1 MTAEREIAAVRR
13 ILVALDASPE
23 SMAALEQAASLAVR
37 LQAELEGLF
46 IEDEDLINL
55 ARQPFAREVCR
66 LTSAVQ
72 SFDVA
77 RLEQDLR
84 NQAGMARNALRQKA
98 EALQLRWSFHV
109 VRGRIEG
116 AIEAAA
122 GSADLLAIG
131 RRRQPIG
138 GEALGR
144 TSTRMA
150 KRLGCSVLMAMP
162 SQPPAQ
168 APVAV
173 VFTASPCGDAALD
186 LAQRTAR
193 EEGRRL
199 LVIVQAKDKAEY
211 EARKR
216 LIEEGIGRDPK
227 RILIKPAIGPD
238 GKTLQQALERE
249 QPQLLVLGCDLA
261 GQLPPELAEFA
272 AASNCPVLVM
282 RGSL

>member
-23 SMAALEQAASLAVR
+23 SMAALEHAVTLAVR
-37 LQAELEGLF
+37 LHAELEGLF

-66 LTSAVQ
+66 LTSTVQ
-72 SFDVA
+72 SLDSA
-77 RLEQDLR
+77 KLEQDLR
-84 NQAGMARNALRQKA
+84 NQAGMARNALRMKA
-98 EALQLRWSFHV
+98 EALRLRWSFRV

-131 RRRQPIG
+131 RRQRMIEGQ
-138 GEALGR
+138 ALGR
-144 TSTRMA
+144 SSTEMA

-162 SQPPAQ
+162 TQAKAQ
-168 APVAV
+168 APIAV
-173 VFTASPCGDAALD
+173 VFTSSPCGDAALD

-193 EEGRRL
+193 EEKRPL
-199 LVIVQAKDKAEY
+199 LVIVPAKDKAEY
-211 EARKR
+211 EARRR
-216 LIEEGIGRDPK
+216 LLEEGIGTDPK
-227 RILIKPAIGPD
+227 LILIRPAIGPD
-238 GKTLQQALERE
+238 GQALKRALQRE

-261 GQLPPELAEFA
+261 GQLPPALAEFA
-272 AASNCPVLVM
+272 AGSNFPVLVM